1 MMETE
6 RYRSEKQMTGKYDI
20 GNWSKERFANKKLA
34 NERLADKE
42 CAAENFASE
51 RCASGKSAGA
61 GAGNGARTN
70 RRMNRKNAGRLYI
83 ALAMMMLLVLTMALT
98 ACAKSNTPT
107 VVVEKQ
113 MQQIKDEEVETELS
127 SLVSSSSIA
136 KKHSDDYKKLLAKIQ
151 DFDYEVTDEKIDGD
165 SATVKVTI
173 TTYDFGK
180 AYKSMIT
187 QMEKDANSGKITS
200 STDMTS
206 YAYKLMFKKFN
217 ALEEKDYTKE
227 VEVTCTKNN
236 DGDWETNIIDD
247 SNIEDAILGG
257 VVSAASGN

>member
-1 MMETE
+1 METE
-6 RYRSEKQMTGKYDI
+6 RYRSEKQVTGRFDI
-20 GNWSKERFANKKLA
+20 GNCSKERLANKRLA
-34 NERLADKE
+34 NKE
-42 CAAENFASE
+42 CAAENLASE

-61 GAGNGARTN
+61 GTGNDARTN
-70 RRMNRKNAGRLYI
+70 RRMDRKGARRLSI